1 VGGFGL
7 SRELDEDSMTMS
19 MIGTKCYLSP
29 EMAFGFPYNYKIDI
43 WSIGIMLYAM
53 LFFAFPFGNHSS

>member
-1 VGGFGL
+1 
-7 SRELDEDSMTMS
+7 MS

-43 WSIGIMLYAM
+43 WGIGIMLYAM